1 MEPSHFLGSPS
12 EWKLGT
18 IISMLSSSQ
27 LRELPKVEFH
37 RHLDGSVR
45 FETIVDLIKKHNLPI
60 TLSDEELFKKVKILS
75 PMKDLKTVLD
85 SFWLTQSTLCTYEA
99 IKRVTFE
106 NVEDAFLDGVKLLE
120 LRFAATFIA
129 ENKPL
134 QNDEIIEGVI
144 DGITEGMNKYPIHV
158 GLIHI
163 LPRSLNE
170 AKNKLAHAAI
180 LKYKKSSHKN
190 ADRLC
195 GFDLADSEDD
205 NDVTYLAEI
214 DSAMAHDLGITI
226 HSGENTHGNSVVHSI
241 NKLKAKRIGHG
252 IKTWNHEAAM
262 KLVGD
267 LNIHLEVCPT
277 SNVLTNSVSSI
288 QSHPFSKLFD
298 AGISIS
304 LNSDDPHIMNL
315 DLVHEYEV
323 VQKHFGFKPQDFHK
337 MNKNAI
343 AHSFLPA
350 DIKKKIE
357 KDFF

>member
-1 MEPSHFLGSPS
+1 
-12 EWKLGT
+12 
-18 IISMLSSSQ
+18 MLTSSQ
-27 LRELPKVEFH
+27 LRELPKIEFH

-45 FETIVDLIKKHNLPI
+45 FETILDLIKKHNLPI
-60 TLSDEELFKKVKILS
+60 KYSAEELFKKVKILT

-85 SFWLTQSTLCTYEA
+85 SFWLTQSTLCSYEA

-106 NVEDAFLDGVKLLE
+106 NVEDAYIDGVKLLE
-120 LRFAATFIA
+120 LRFATTFIA
-129 ENKPL
+129 ENKKL
-134 QNDEIIEGVI
+134 GNDEIIEAVI
-144 DGITEGMNKYPIHV
+144 DGVTEGMNKYPIQV

-163 LPRSLNE
+163 LPRTLDE
-170 AKNKLAHAAI
+170 QKNKKAHVDI
-180 LKYKKSSHKN
+180 LKYKKTSHKN

-195 GFDLADSEDD
+195 GFDLADLE
-205 NDVTYLAEI
+205 NDARLTYLPEI
-214 DSAMAHDLGITI
+214 ESAIAHDLGITI
-226 HSGENTHGNSVVHSI
+226 HSGENTSGDSVIHSI
-241 NKLKAKRIGHG
+241 KNLKAKRIGHG
-252 IKTWNHEAAM
+252 IKTWNHEGAM

-277 SNVLTNSVSSI
+277 SNVLTNSVDSI
-288 QSHPFSKLFD
+288 QSHPIARLFD

-323 VQKHFGFKPQDFHK
+323 VQKNFGFKPQDFYK

-343 AHSFLPA
+343 THSFLPPE
-350 DIKKKIE
+350 IKKRIE